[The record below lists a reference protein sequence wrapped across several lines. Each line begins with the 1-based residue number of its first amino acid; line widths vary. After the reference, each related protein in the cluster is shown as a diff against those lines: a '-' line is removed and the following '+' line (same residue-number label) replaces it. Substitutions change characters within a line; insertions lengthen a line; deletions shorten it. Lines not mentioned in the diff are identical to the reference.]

1 MAKNIILSLRE
12 GLKHKQKCQKSA
24 NKHQKSIIATQRTI
38 FFSERSPSLGPS
50 FGIRSNRREMK
61 INSQYP
67 KFKRWSLTIIKVALL
82 GILFTMSEPKS
93 VSQGGK
99 KYFSRFSQF
108 LEKDLQF
115 YQSLKLFLGNIKL
128 RLNLQ
133 VWFIEKWTTFLR
145 SQRKI
150 SKWPR
155 ERFVHVPFCKIN
167 YFKWKAFEKNLRPI
181 LENLSCLLQLSQKF
195 SA

>member
-1 MAKNIILSLRE
+1 
-12 GLKHKQKCQKSA
+12 
-24 NKHQKSIIATQRTI
+24 
-38 FFSERSPSLGPS
+38 
-50 FGIRSNRREMK
+50 
-61 INSQYP
+61 
-67 KFKRWSLTIIKVALL
+67 LTIIKVELL

-133 VWFIEKWTTFLR
+133 VWFIEK
-145 SQRKI
+145 
-150 SKWPR
+150 
-155 ERFVHVPFCKIN
+155 
-167 YFKWKAFEKNLRPI
+167 
-181 LENLSCLLQLSQKF
+181 
-195 SA
+195 